1 MAHDDPDES
10 QEVNMNIQILLSI
23 SIFIII
29 LKNMLGYLSITCSE
43 KRTVFLEFRS
53 RKAFRFSEQIMSA
66 DKYRSM
72 FSRQMEVIV
81 YIIEQTGDENKGIHQ
96 IEILIYH

>member
-1 MAHDDPDES
+1 
-10 QEVNMNIQILLSI
+10 
-23 SIFIII
+23 
-29 LKNMLGYLSITCSE
+29 MLGYLSIICSE
-43 KRTVFLEFRS
+43 KRTVFLELRS

-81 YIIEQTGDENKGIHQ
+81 YIIGKTGDENKGIHQ
-96 IEILIYH
+96 IEKILNLSLNTVKS